1 MKIGYVRV
9 SSSEQNPIL
18 QLDALQKAGCEKI
31 YQEKK
36 SAFKERPELKRALQD
51 LRVGD
56 VLCVWSLDRLGRSMK
71 EIRSNIDLI
80 QEKGADLQDITHNI
94 DTSTSSGKFLIPF
107 FSMLAEIDQVL
118 RKERTTAGW
127 EIAKKEG
134 RTGGRKPGLSNEAKK
149 KAEQAKKM
157 YLSRAP
163 LYSARE
169 IASILNISTRTLYK
183 YLRFVGVEPKKLIT
197 SYP

>member
-31 YQEKK
+31 YQEKR

-134 RTGGRKPGLSNEAKK
+134 RIGGRKPGLSNEAKK

-157 YLSRAP
+157 YLSRDP

-183 YLRFVGVEPKKLIT
+183 YLRAVGVEPKQNQ
-197 SYP
+197 

>member
-107 FSMLAEIDQVL
+107 FF
-118 RKERTTAGW
+118 
-127 EIAKKEG
+127 
-134 RTGGRKPGLSNEAKK
+134 
-149 KAEQAKKM
+149 
-157 YLSRAP
+157 Y
-163 LYSARE
+163 AR
-169 IASILNISTRTLYK
+169 RD
-183 YLRFVGVEPKKLIT
+183 
-197 SYP
+197 

>member
-9 SSSEQNPIL
+9 SSSDQNPIL

-183 YLRFVGVEPKKLIT
+183 YLRFVGVEPKQN
-197 SYP
+197 

>member
-118 RKERTTAGW
+118 RKERITAGW

-183 YLRFVGVEPKKLIT
+183 YLRFVGVEPKQN
-197 SYP
+197 